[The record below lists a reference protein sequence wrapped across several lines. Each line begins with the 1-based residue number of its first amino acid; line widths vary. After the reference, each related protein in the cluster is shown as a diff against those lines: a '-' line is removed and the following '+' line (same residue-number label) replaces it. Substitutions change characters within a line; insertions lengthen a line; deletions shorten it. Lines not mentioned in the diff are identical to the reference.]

1 MSLLKIYYELTRDR
15 SLLSDL
21 DSSSFLI
28 TTPVIAPSE
37 IAAPK
42 VAPVMLL
49 PKDLLL
55 DAEKLAPDKIE
66 QTVLEIAKQ
75 DFVPLP
81 RLRMMGLYS

>member
-1 MSLLKIYYELTRDR
+1 MSLLKIYYDLTRDR
-15 SLLSDL
+15 SLSPDI
-21 DSSSFLI
+21 DSNDFSV
-28 TTPVIAPSE
+28 TTVAIAPVE
-37 IAAPK
+37 

-55 DAEKLAPDKIE
+55 GAEKLAPDKIE
-66 QTVLEIAKQ
+66 QMILEIAKR